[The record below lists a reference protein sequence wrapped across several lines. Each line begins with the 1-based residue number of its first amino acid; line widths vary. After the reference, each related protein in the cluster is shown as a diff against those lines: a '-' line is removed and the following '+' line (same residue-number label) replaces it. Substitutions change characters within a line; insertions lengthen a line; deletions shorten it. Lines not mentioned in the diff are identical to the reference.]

1 LSIFTGLNGYHFKK
15 FMESFLAAAGYNYG
29 ATIAHCQ
36 TAAFTTKIAHYFIKV
51 DKTGMVH
58 PDKKAKSCSCTSISF
73 KLRQAVILLLF
84 FKKKMR
90 IVLSVSHRVTWLV
103 GINSIL
109 PR

>member
-1 LSIFTGLNGYHFKK
+1 MSIFTGLNGYHFKK

-58 PDKKAKSCSCTSISF
+58 PDKKSKIMQLYF
-73 KLRQAVILLLF
+73 HLLQTPASRDLAS
-84 FKKKMR
+84 
-90 IVLSVSHRVTWLV
+90 VL
-103 GINSIL
+103 
-109 PR
+109 